1 MLTIENINK
10 LEGRILPN
18 GFIVESITT
27 APTLYVFRLGKQN
40 TLYNPMTFQPNIR
53 FYNKSFTLNRNLD
66 NLNPF
71 YMLTDEMGKYTW
83 VNSDSFG
90 SLNTFI
96 DKLNE
101 LTNLWS

>member
-1 MLTIENINK
+1 MLTIENIK
-10 LEGRILPN
+10 QIEGKILPN
-18 GFIVESITT
+18 GFIVESITI

-40 TLYNPMTFQPNIR
+40 TIYNPMNFQPHIT

-66 NLNPF
+66 DLNPF
-71 YMLTDEMGKYTW
+71 YMLTDEMGNYTW

-90 SLNTFI
+90 SLDKFI
-96 DKLNE
+96 MKLNE

>member
-1 MLTIENINK
+1 MLLIENINK
-10 LEGRILPN
+10 LEGMILPN
-18 GFIVESITT
+18 GFIVESITI

-40 TLYNPMTFQPNIR
+40 TLYNPNTFQPNIR
-53 FYNKSFTLNRNLD
+53 FHNKSFTLNRNLD
-66 NLNPF
+66 DLNPF
-71 YMLTDEMGKYTW
+71 YMLADESNHYTW